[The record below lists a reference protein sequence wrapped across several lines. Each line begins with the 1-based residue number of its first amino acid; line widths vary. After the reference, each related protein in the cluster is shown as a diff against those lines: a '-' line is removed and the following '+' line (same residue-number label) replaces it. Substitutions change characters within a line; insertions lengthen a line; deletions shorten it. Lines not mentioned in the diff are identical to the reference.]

1 MIYNLQQLQ
10 NMVVGEGFEPSKLSR
25 QIYSLLGLTAPQSHL
40 RLLLIKAT
48 LIMIITKANPIKATL
63 KEKVNGADCRDRTG
77 DLLITSQLLYQL
89 S

>member
-1 MIYNLQQLQ
+1 
-10 NMVVGEGFEPSKLSR
+10 MVVGEGFEPSKLSR

-40 RLLLIKAT
+40 SLLLIKF
-48 LIMIITKANPIKATL
+48 IFIKDNS
-63 KEKVNGADCRDRTG
+63 KKSDFERDGADCRDRTG